1 MSNIFD
7 LFKKIEINPPKINK
21 PINFIVCGLGNPGNK
36 FTQNRHNT
44 GFMCMDYIAKKLNIN
59 INRLK
64 FKSLCGESIIADKH
78 VLFMKPQTFM
88 NNSGEAL
95 REAVDFYKIPSEN
108 IIIIF
113 DDINLAP
120 GVMRV
125 KRKGSDGGHNGIKS
139 IINHLGTQNIPRIK
153 IGVGI
158 PPEGWELMDWVLGNI
173 GEESK
178 ELIFKCIQASLP
190 CIELI
195 INGNTDIAMNTYN
208 KGNIDG

>member
-7 LFKKIEINPPKINK
+7 LFKKIEINPPKDSK

-36 FTQNRHNT
+36 YAQNRHNT
-44 GFMCMDYIAKKLNIN
+44 GFMCMDYMAQKLNIN

-64 FKSLCGESIIADKH
+64 FKSLCGEGYISDSH
-78 VLFMKPQTFM
+78 VLLMKPQTFM
-88 NNSGEAL
+88 NKSGEAL
-95 REAVDFYKIPSEN
+95 REAVVYYKIPYEN

-139 IINHLGTQNIPRIK
+139 IIEHLGSQNFQRIK
-153 IGVGI
+153 IGVGL

-173 GEESK
+173 SEESK
-178 ELIFKCIQASLP
+178 EPIFKCIQASLP
-190 CIELI
+190 CTELI
-195 INGNTDIAMNTYN
+195 ISGNTDIAMNTYN
-208 KGNIDG
+208 KGNINE

>member
-21 PINFIVCGLGNPGNK
+21 PTNFIVCGLGNPGNK
-36 FTQNRHNT
+36 YTQNRHNV
-44 GFMCMDYIAKKLNIN
+44 GFMCLDYIVQKLNIN

-64 FKSLCGESIIADKH
+64 FKALCGEGIIADTH

-95 REAVDFYKIPSEN
+95 REAVDFYKIPCEN

-120 GVMRV
+120 GIMRV
-125 KRKGSDGGHNGIKS
+125 KRKGSDGGHKGIKS
-139 IINHLGTQNIPRIK
+139 IIEHLGTQNIPRIK
-153 IGVGI
+153 IGVGL
-158 PPEGWELMDWVLGNI
+158 PPEGWELMDWVLGNLSD
-173 GEESK
+173 ESK
-178 ELIFKCIQASLP
+178 EPIFKCIQASLS
-190 CIELI
+190 CTELI
-195 INGNTDIAMNTYN
+195 ISGNTDIAMNTYN
-208 KGNIDG
+208 KGNINE

>member
-7 LFKKIEINPPKINK
+7 LFKKIEISPPIINK

-36 FTQNRHNT
+36 YAQNRHNV
-44 GFMCMDYIAKKLNIN
+44 GFMCLDYIAQKLNIN

-64 FKSLCGESIIADKH
+64 FKALCGESIINDTH

-95 REAVDFYKIPSEN
+95 REAVDFYKIPYEN

-113 DDINLAP
+113 DDINLTP

-139 IINHLGTQNIPRIK
+139 IICHLGTQNIPRIK

-173 GEESK
+173 NEESK
-178 ELIFKCIQASLP
+178 EPIFKCIQASLP
-190 CIELI
+190 CTELI
-195 INGNTDIAMNTYN
+195 ISGNTDIAMNTYN
-208 KGNIDG
+208 KGNINE